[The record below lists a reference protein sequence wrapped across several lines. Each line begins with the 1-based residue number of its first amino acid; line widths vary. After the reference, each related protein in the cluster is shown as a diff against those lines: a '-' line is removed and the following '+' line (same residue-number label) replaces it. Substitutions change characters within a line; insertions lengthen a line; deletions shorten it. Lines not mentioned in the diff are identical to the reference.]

1 MSIILRCYDL
11 AFFTCEFLTIPSLV
25 SLSQTSHS
33 SRHLV
38 AQFIQLLIRKSIKK
52 YHPYPHELLHNI
64 DLYSAAVGQDIA
76 LEVALHGL
84 PSRHIEHQ
92 TLTIYVPNLAL
103 EVFCKIFFEKD
114 YIDLVEWRSPE
125 GETAE
130 RGLGGAS
137 YPSY

>member
-1 MSIILRCYDL
+1 MSIILHCYDL
-11 AFFTCEFLTIPSLV
+11 AFFTCEFLTISSLV

-33 SRHLV
+33 SKQLV
-38 AQFIQLLIRKSIKK
+38 ARFIQLLIRKSIEK
-52 YHPYPHELLHNI
+52 YHPYPPELLRNMDI
-64 DLYSAAVGQDIA
+64 YGAAVGQDIA

-84 PSRHIEHQ
+84 CTRHIEHP

-103 EVFCKIFFEKD
+103 EVFCQIFFDKD
-114 YIDLVEWRSPE
+114 YIDLVEWRTPE

-137 YPSY
+137 CPI